1 MISAVLLLL
10 LSAGRAFGADVYPA
24 ANAGYVRDAM
34 FARTRCKLSNQAP
47 DGAAINMEY
56 LMRVVDLCNHNMT
69 QYGASVYA
77 TRHMANT
84 RAVQWATDMT
94 YVTDGLILILDAT
107 HMDDWFTHG
116 PVTVL
121 PDGVKIDGAFVRTRD
136 MINLATYQNVTV
148 EVRFKPWYDEQMLF
162 YEHSSDWNKEICGFG
177 TVFNV
182 GTTRGWIIA
191 VLLER
196 FQHARINKMA
206 GKNRPILI

>member
-56 LMRVVDLCNHNMT
+56 LMRVVDLFNHNMT

-84 RAVQWATDMT
+84 RAVPPT
-94 YVTDGLILILDAT
+94 
-107 HMDDWFTHG
+107 
-116 PVTVL
+116 
-121 PDGVKIDGAFVRTRD
+121 
-136 MINLATYQNVTV
+136 
-148 EVRFKPWYDEQMLF
+148 
-162 YEHSSDWNKEICGFG
+162 
-177 TVFNV
+177 
-182 GTTRGWIIA
+182 
-191 VLLER
+191 
-196 FQHARINKMA
+196 
-206 GKNRPILI
+206 

>member
-1 MISAVLLLL
+1 M
-10 LSAGRAFGADVYPA
+10 P
-24 ANAGYVRDAM
+24 
-34 FARTRCKLSNQAP
+34 
-47 DGAAINMEY
+47 
-56 LMRVVDLCNHNMT
+56 
-69 QYGASVYA
+69 
-77 TRHMANT
+77 
-84 RAVQWATDMT
+84 
-94 YVTDGLILILDAT
+94 DAT
-107 HMDDWFTHG
+107 HMDDWVTHG

-148 EVRFKPWYDEQMLF
+148 EVRFKLWYDEQMLF

-191 VLLER
+191 VLVER